1 MEAGQQRAR
10 ETEARGPLTRLAKAS
25 AEPFTTARRE
35 ARGRHGRAATALGRG
50 RAAAGRLGGGAGST
64 REAPREGAVGGHGA
78 GARWGDS
85 RCGCQP
91 PSHRNALTTR
101 VLLVERG
108 VKGVTRA
115 RHPEFW

>member
-50 RAAAGRLGGGAGST
+50 RAAAGRPGGGAGST

-78 GARWGDS
+78 GARWAD
-85 RCGCQP
+85 RCGGQP